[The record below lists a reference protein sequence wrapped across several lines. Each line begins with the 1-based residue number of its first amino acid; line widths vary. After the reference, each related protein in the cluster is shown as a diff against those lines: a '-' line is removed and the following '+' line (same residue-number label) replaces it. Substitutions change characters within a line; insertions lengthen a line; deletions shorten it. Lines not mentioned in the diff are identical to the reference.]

1 MQMES
6 EIKGAKDWNTNK
18 LSLNYI
24 SQLSLEKFIDE
35 TDWEKMLSSWANWGF
50 SFKTQTME

>member
-35 TDWEKMLSSWANWGF
+35 TDWENMLSSWANWGF
-50 SFKTQTME
+50 LFKTQTME

>member
-35 TDWEKMLSSWANWGF
+35 TD
-50 SFKTQTME
+50 